1 MGPFPLAV
9 LIACLRVMRGMC
21 LLAGALLGLL
31 VLVQQVRGDEG
42 AQPAV
47 LGLGVV
53 ILLVI
58 GLLSGRLATWL
69 ETSV

>member
-9 LIACLRVMRGMC
+9 LIACLRVMRGLC
-21 LLAGALLGLL
+21 LLAGGLLGLL
-31 VLVQQVRGDEG
+31 ALVQQVRGDEG

-53 ILLVI
+53 ILLVL
-58 GLLSGRLATWL
+58 GLLSGRVAAWL
-69 ETSV
+69 ETAE